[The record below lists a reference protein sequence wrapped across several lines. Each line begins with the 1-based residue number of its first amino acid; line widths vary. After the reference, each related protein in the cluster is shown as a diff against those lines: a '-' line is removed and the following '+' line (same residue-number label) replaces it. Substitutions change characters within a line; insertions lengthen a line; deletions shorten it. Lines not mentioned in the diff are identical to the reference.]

1 MRKDYKTI
9 KEVVGPLMLVDCV
22 ENVKYDELVEIHE
35 KDGSVR
41 LGKVLEAKEN
51 KRGRITDF
59 RIQSAVFG
67 ARSGAFRFPRNHRA
81 CI

>member
-41 LGKVLEAKEN
+41 LGKVWSFPFPPKSSGVYLTVSVAPS
-51 KRGRITDF
+51 T
-59 RIQSAVFG
+59 AV
-67 ARSGAFRFPRNHRA
+67 HRLFQTPA
-81 CI
+81 